1 VVIDGLWDAAVIRAM
16 AQPDQSHFTAKLA
29 APLAPRDLVS
39 LMGPPLSEK
48 ALADPDLDV
57 DAAMDHWIRSS
68 ASHEMLGEAQ
78 RCLMKYV
85 AWLYEEALPR
95 HPSWAPDEINRA
107 VRRLVELRVAARKA
121 RPTLH

>member
-1 VVIDGLWDAAVIRAM
+1 M
-16 AQPDQSHFTAKLA
+16 AQARSSHHTARLVA
-29 APLAPRDLVS
+29 LLAPHDLVA
-39 LMGPPLSEK
+39 LIGPALSER

-57 DAAMDHWIRSS
+57 DAAMDHWIPTS
-68 ASHEMLGEAQ
+68 ASHEMLGQAQ
-78 RCLMKYV
+78 RCLLKYI

-107 VRRLVELRVAARKA
+107 VRRLVELHAVARKA